1 MFKNSTT
8 LKDVNLLNLT
18 SEQYVLKFA
27 HEDIDKIFEQM
38 ALDLKMLEIYN
49 LMDYSL
55 LFVISFNPAYVN
67 KFQDQFEKT
76 KDNELVKPY
85 KLCDEER

>member
-1 MFKNSTT
+1 
-8 LKDVNLLNLT
+8 
-18 SEQYVLKFA
+18 LKFA

-67 KFQDQFEKT
+67 KFKDQFEK
-76 KDNELVKPY
+76 KENGEIGELVKPY